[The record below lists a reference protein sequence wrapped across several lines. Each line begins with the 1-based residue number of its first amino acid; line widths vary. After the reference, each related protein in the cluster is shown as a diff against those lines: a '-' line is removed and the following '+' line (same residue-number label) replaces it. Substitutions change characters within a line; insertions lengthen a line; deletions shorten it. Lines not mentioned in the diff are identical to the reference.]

1 MKIAVLN
8 GSPKGNYSTTLFS
21 VKYLQ
26 KTFKND
32 EFEIVEVASKI
43 RSLEK
48 DFSPVIEA
56 VQKADI
62 ILFSYPVYTFVVP
75 AQLHR
80 AVELLKEHT
89 EIDWSSKF
97 IAQITTSKH
106 FYDQT
111 AQKFIE
117 ENMNDLGAK
126 YLRGFYADM
135 EDLLEKKGQK
145 ELKDF
150 WEYIRFRYDMYMEH
164 NRPKEDNAEIKIAAP
179 SRHEIAIVT
188 DCKDNPRLKNMI
200 SRFRSICP
208 ARIKVI
214 NIADFPFKGGCISC
228 FNCAAD
234 GTCIYKDGF
243 SDLLRNEIN
252 TASAVIYAFTIKDHS
267 MGAKF
272 KMYDDRQFCNGHR
285 MMTIGAPVG
294 YIIDGDIH
302 AENNL
307 RTILEARAEVGKN
320 FLCEFATD
328 DDSIQTLSDQM
339 LFILDNK
346 ITQPQNFYGVGGTK
360 IFRDLIW
367 IMRGLMRADH
377 KFYKEHG
384 IYNDLPQRNI
394 GKMLKMKLVGL
405 LFNNPTLRKKAG
417 GQISEGMA
425 APYQKILDE
434 LEQK

>member
-26 KTFKND
+26 KIFQED
-32 EFEIVEVASKI
+32 SFEIVEVASRI

-48 DFSPVIEA
+48 DFSPVLDA
-56 VQKADI
+56 VMDADI
-62 ILFSYPVYTFVVP
+62 ILFSYPVYTFIVP

-80 AVELLKEHT
+80 AVEILKGHK
-89 EIDWSSKF
+89 EINWKSKF
-97 IAQITTSKH
+97 VAQITTSKH

-117 ENMNDLGAK
+117 ENMNDLGCT

-135 EDLLEKKGQK
+135 EDLLEEKGQK
-145 ELKDF
+145 QLRDY
-150 WEYIRFRYDMYMEH
+150 WLYIHFRYAQLKGEKAVSAT
-164 NRPKEDNAEIKIAAP
+164 RK
-179 SRHEIAIVT
+179 HEIAIVT
-188 DCKDNPRLKNMI
+188 DCKDNPKLAAMI
-200 SRFRSICP
+200 EHFREICP
-208 ARIKVI
+208 AITKVI
-214 NIADFPFKGGCISC
+214 NIADFPFRGGCISC
-228 FNCAAD
+228 FNCASD

-243 SDLLRNEIN
+243 PDLLRNEIN
-252 TASAVIYAFTIKDHS
+252 RSSAIVYAFKIKDHS
-267 MGAKF
+267 MGSTF
-272 KMYDDRQFCNGHR
+272 KLYDDRQFCNGHR
-285 MMTIGAPVG
+285 FMTVGSPIG
-294 YIIDGDIH
+294 YIIDGDIDS
-302 AENNL
+302 ESNL
-307 RTILEARAEVGKN
+307 KTILEARAEVGQN
-320 FLCEFATD
+320 FLCEFA
-328 DDSIQTLSDQM
+328 SDQESIARM
-339 LFILDNK
+339 SEQMIFILENG
-346 ITQPQNFYGVGGTK
+346 ILQPQNFYGAGGTK

-384 IYNDLPQRNI
+384 IYDDLPQRNI

-425 APYQKILDE
+425 APYQKVLDS
-434 LEQK
+434 LDK

>member
-26 KTFKND
+26 KIFKED
-32 EFEIVEVASKI
+32 EFEIVEVASRI

-48 DFSPVIEA
+48 DFSPVVEA
-56 VQKADI
+56 VAKADI
-62 ILFSYPVYTFVVP
+62 ILFSYPVYTFIVP

-80 AVELLKEHT
+80 AVELLKTHT
-89 EIDWSSKF
+89 EIDWSPKF

-135 EDLLEKKGQK
+135 EDLLEPRGQK

-150 WEYIRFRYDMYMEH
+150 WTYIHFRYAQLSGELPGRTGSEAAVEYEH
-164 NRPKEDNAEIKIAAP
+164 KY
-179 SRHEIAIVT
+179 EIAIVA
-188 DCKDNPRLKNMI
+188 DCKDTPRLEGMI
-200 SRFRSICP
+200 EGFRAVCP
-208 ARIKVI
+208 AKTKVI
-214 NIADFPFKGGCISC
+214 NISDFPFKGGCISC

-243 SDLLRNEIN
+243 SELLRNEIN
-252 TASAVIYAFTIKDHS
+252 SASAVIYAFKIKDHS

-285 MMTIGAPVG
+285 MMTIGAPIG
-294 YIIDGDIH
+294 YIIDGDIN
-302 AENNL
+302 AETNL
-307 RTILEARAEVGKN
+307 KTILEARAEVGKN
-320 FLCEFATD
+320 FLCEFACD
-328 DDSIQTLSDQM
+328 EAGLRTLSEQM
-339 LFILDNK
+339 LFILDNR
-346 ITQPQNFYGVGGTK
+346 ITQPQNFYGAGGTK

-384 IYNDLPQRNI
+384 IYDDLPQRNI
-394 GKMLKMKLVGL
+394 GKMLKMKLVGM
-405 LFNNPTLRKKAG
+405 LFNNPALRKKAG

-425 APYQKILDE
+425 APYQKV
-434 LEQK
+434 LESV

>member
-1 MKIAVLN
+1 MKLRIAVLN

-26 KTFKND
+26 KIFKED
-32 EFEIVEVASKI
+32 EFEFVEVASKI
-43 RSLEK
+43 KSLEK
-48 DFSPVIEA
+48 DFSPVADA
-56 VQKADI
+56 VSKADI
-62 ILFSYPVYTFVVP
+62 ILFSYPVYTFIVP
-75 AQLHR
+75 SQLHR

-135 EDLLEKKGQK
+135 EDLLEERGRI
-145 ELKDF
+145 ELKDY
-150 WEYIRFRYDMYMEH
+150 WEYIHFRYAQQKGEL
-164 NRPKEDNAEIKIAAP
+164 NGGPKDGIGNEY
-179 SRHEIAIVT
+179 EIAIVA
-188 DCKDNPRLKNMI
+188 DCKDAPRLEAMI
-200 SRFRSICP
+200 EEFRSICP
-208 ARIKVI
+208 SRTKVI
-214 NIADFPFKGGCISC
+214 NISDFPFKGGCISC

-243 SDLLRNEIN
+243 SELLRNEIN
-252 TASAVIYAFTIKDHS
+252 SASAVIYAFKIKDHS

-285 MMTIGAPVG
+285 MMTIGAPIG

-302 AENNL
+302 SENNL
-307 RTILEARAEVGKN
+307 KTILEARAEVGKN
-320 FLCEFATD
+320 FLCEFACD
-328 DDSIQTLSDQM
+328 KAGLRTLSEQM

-346 ITQPQNFYGVGGTK
+346 ITQPQNFYGTGGTK

-384 IYNDLPQRNI
+384 IYDDLPQRNI
-394 GKMLKMKLVGL
+394 GKMLKMKLVGI
-405 LFNNPTLRKKAG
+405 LFNNPFLRKKAG
-417 GQISEGMA
+417 GKISEGMA
-425 APYQKILDE
+425 APYQKILDSIE
-434 LEQK
+434 

>member
-21 VKYLQ
+21 VKFLA
-26 KTFKND
+26 KVFGGD
-32 EFEIVEVASKI
+32 EFRFVEVASRI
-43 RSLEK
+43 RALEK
-48 DFSPVIEA
+48 DFSPVVDA
-56 VQKADI
+56 VKWADVV
-62 ILFSYPVYTFVVP
+62 LFSYPVYTFIVP
-75 AQLHR
+75 SQLHR
-80 AVELLKEHT
+80 AVELLKEQDG
-89 EIDWSSKF
+89 IIWSDKF
-97 IAQITTSKH
+97 VAQITTSKH

-117 ENMNDLGAK
+117 ENMRDLGAR

-145 ELKDF
+145 ELRDY
-150 WEYIRFRYDMYMEH
+150 WEYVHFRYAQYMGTEADYRATA
-164 NRPKEDNAEIKIAAP
+164 N
-179 SRHEIAIVT
+179 HEIAIVT
-188 DCKDNPRLKNMI
+188 DCKDNPTLEGLI
-200 SRFRSICP
+200 EQFRNICP
-208 ARIKVI
+208 AKTKVI

-234 GTCIYKDGF
+234 GVCIYKDGF

-252 TASAVIYAFTIKDHS
+252 SSSAVIYAFKIKDHS

-285 MMTIGAPVG
+285 MMTIGAPIG
-294 YIIDGDIH
+294 YIIDGDIE

-307 RTILEARAEVGKN
+307 KTILEARAEVGRN

-328 DDSIQTLSDQM
+328 SAGLKTLSEQM
-339 LFILDNK
+339 LFILENK

-377 KFYKEHG
+377 KFYKKHG
-384 IYNDLPQRNI
+384 IYDDLPQKHI
-394 GKMLKMKLVGL
+394 GKMLKMKLVGM

-425 APYQKILDE
+425 MPYQKVIDE
-434 LEQK
+434 L

>member
-1 MKIAVLN
+1 MKVAVLN
-8 GSPKGNYSTTLFS
+8 GSPKGDYSTTLFS

-26 KTFKND
+26 KIFRED
-32 EFEIVEVASKI
+32 EFEIVEVASRI

-48 DFSPVIEA
+48 DFSPVLEA
-56 VQKADI
+56 VRKADI
-62 ILFSYPVYTFVVP
+62 ILFSYPVYTFIVP
-75 AQLHR
+75 SQLHR
-80 AVELLKEHT
+80 AIELLKEQSG
-89 EIDWSSKF
+89 IDWSGKF

-117 ENMNDLGAK
+117 ENMSDLGAA

-145 ELKDF
+145 ELVDY
-150 WEYIRFRYDMYMEH
+150 WRYIRFRYARIKGETVSE
-164 NRPKEDNAEIKIAAP
+164 EDASKY
-179 SRHEIAIVT
+179 EIAIVA
-188 DCKDNPRLKNMI
+188 DCCENQKLESMI
-200 SRFRSICP
+200 NSFRTLCP
-208 ARIKVI
+208 ARTKVI
-214 NIADFPFKGGCISC
+214 NIADFPFKGGCVSC

-252 TASAVIYAFTIKDHS
+252 NASAVVYAFTIKDHS
-267 MGAKF
+267 MGSKF
-272 KMYDDRQFCNGHR
+272 KTYDDRQFCNGHR

-320 FLCEFATD
+320 FLCDFACD
-328 DDSIQTLSDQM
+328 EDGLRTLSEQM
-339 LFILDNK
+339 MFILNNG
-346 ITQPQNFYGVGGTK
+346 ITQPQNFYGAGGTK

-384 IYNDLPQRNI
+384 IYDDLPQRNI
-394 GKMLKMKLVGL
+394 GKMLKMKLVGI
-405 LFNNPTLRKKAG
+405 LFNNPTLRRKAG
-417 GQISEGMA
+417 GKISEGMA
-425 APYQKILDE
+425 APYQKVLDE
-434 LEQK
+434 A

>member
-1 MKIAVLN
+1 MKVAVLN

-21 VKYLQ
+21 VKYIQ
-26 KTFKND
+26 KIFKDD
-32 EFEIVEVASKI
+32 EFEIVEVASRI

-48 DFSPVIEA
+48 DFSPVVEA
-56 VQKADI
+56 VAKADI
-62 ILFSYPVYTFVVP
+62 ILFSYPVYTFIVP

-80 AVELLKEHT
+80 AVELLKKHT

-117 ENMNDLGAK
+117 ENMNDLGAG

-135 EDLLEKKGQK
+135 EDLLEPRGQK
-145 ELKDF
+145 ELKDY
-150 WEYIRFRYDMYMEH
+150 WTYIHFRYAQLKGELSG
-164 NRPKEDNAEIKIAAP
+164 AANGEAAVEYENKY
-179 SRHEIAIVT
+179 EIAIVA
-188 DCKDNPRLKNMI
+188 DCKDNPRLEGLI
-200 SRFRSICP
+200 DGFRSICP
-208 ARIKVI
+208 AKTKVI
-214 NIADFPFKGGCISC
+214 NISDFPFKGGCVSC

-252 TASAVIYAFTIKDHS
+252 SASAVIYAFRIKGHS
-267 MGAKF
+267 MGSKF

-294 YIIDGDIH
+294 YIIDGDIE
-302 AENNL
+302 AETNL
-307 RTILEARAEVGKN
+307 KTILEARAEVGKN

-328 DDSIQTLSDQM
+328 EAGLRALSDQM

-346 ITQPQNFYGVGGTK
+346 ITQPQNFYGAGGTK

-384 IYNDLPQRNI
+384 IYDDLPQRNI
-394 GKMLKMKLVGL
+394 GKMLKMKLVGM

-425 APYQKILDE
+425 APYQKVLDDIVS
-434 LEQK
+434 

>member
-26 KTFKND
+26 KVFKED
-32 EFEIVEVASKI
+32 EFNIVEVASRI
-43 RSLEK
+43 RFLEK
-48 DFSPVIEA
+48 DFSPVVEA
-56 VQKADI
+56 VKAADI
-62 ILFSYPVYTFVVP
+62 ILFSYPVYTFIVP
-75 AQLHR
+75 SQLHR

-89 EIDWSSKF
+89 EIDWKSKF

-117 ENMNDLGAK
+117 ENMNDLGAR

-135 EDLLEKKGQK
+135 EDLLEKRGRK
-145 ELKDF
+145 ELKDY
-150 WEYIRFRYDMYMEH
+150 WDYIHFRYA
-164 NRPKEDNAEIKIAAP
+164 RLQGTASAAP
-179 SRHEIAIVT
+179 GGEAAVEYGNKYEIAIVA
-188 DCKDNPRLKNMI
+188 DCGDDSRLMSMI
-200 SRFRSICP
+200 NGFRAVCP
-208 ARIKVI
+208 AKTKVI
-214 NIADFPFKGGCISC
+214 NIADFPFKGGCVSC

-252 TASAVIYAFTIKDHS
+252 SASAVVYAFKIKDHS
-267 MGAKF
+267 MGSRF
-272 KMYDDRQFCNGHR
+272 KNYDDRQFCNGHR

-294 YIIDGDIH
+294 YIIDGDIDS
-302 AENNL
+302 EQNL
-307 RTILEARAEVGKN
+307 KTILEARAEVGKN
-320 FLCEFATD
+320 FLCEFAAD
-328 DDSIQTLSDQM
+328 EAGLRTLSEQM
-339 LFILDNK
+339 MFILENK

-384 IYNDLPQRNI
+384 IYDDLPQRNI
-394 GKMLKMKLVGL
+394 GKMLKMKLVGM

-434 LEQK
+434 

>member
-26 KTFKND
+26 KIFKDD

-43 RSLEK
+43 KSLEK
-48 DFSPVIEA
+48 DFSAVLEA
-56 VQKADI
+56 VHKADV
-62 ILFSYPVYTFVVP
+62 ILFSYPVYTFIVP

-89 EIDWSSKF
+89 EIDWKSKF

-117 ENMNDLGAK
+117 ENMKDLGAK

-135 EDLLEKKGQK
+135 EDLLEPRGQK
-145 ELKDF
+145 ELKDY
-150 WEYIRFRYDMYMEH
+150 WNYIHFRYAQLNGEAVAKTGTEYEY
-164 NRPKEDNAEIKIAAP
+164 
-179 SRHEIAIVT
+179 EIAIVA
-188 DCKDNPRLKNMI
+188 DCKDNPRLESMI
-200 SRFRSICP
+200 NGFREVCP
-208 ARIKVI
+208 AKTKVI
-214 NIADFPFKGGCISC
+214 NISDFPFKGGCISC

-252 TASAVIYAFTIKDHS
+252 SASAVVYAFKIKDHS

-294 YIIDGDIH
+294 YIIDGDIYS
-302 AENNL
+302 ESNL
-307 RTILEARAEVGKN
+307 KTILEARAEVGKN
-320 FLCEFATD
+320 FLCEFACD
-328 DDSIQTLSDQM
+328 EAGLRTLSEQM
-339 LFILDNK
+339 MFVLDNK
-346 ITQPQNFYGVGGTK
+346 ITQPQNFYGAGGTK

-384 IYNDLPQRNI
+384 IYDDLPQRNI

-417 GQISEGMA
+417 GKISEGMA

-434 LEQK
+434 LND

>member
-8 GSPKGNYSTTLFS
+8 GSPKGDYSTTLFS

-26 KTFKND
+26 KIFKED

-48 DFSPVIEA
+48 DFSPVLEA
-56 VQKADI
+56 VRKADI
-62 ILFSYPVYTFVVP
+62 ILFSYPVYTFIVP

-80 AVELLKEHT
+80 AVELLKTHT
-89 EIDWSSKF
+89 EIDWASKF

-117 ENMNDLGAK
+117 ENMKDLGAQ

-135 EDLLEKKGQK
+135 EDLLEEKGRK
-145 ELKDF
+145 ELRDY
-150 WEYIRFRYDMYMEH
+150 WNYIHFRYAQLKGE
-164 NRPKEDNAEIKIAAP
+164 PNASAKAGIENEY
-179 SRHEIAIVT
+179 EIAIVA
-188 DCKDNPRLKNMI
+188 DCEAGSRLESMI
-200 SRFRSICP
+200 NSFRAVCP
-208 ARIKVI
+208 AKTKVI

-234 GTCIYKDGF
+234 GTCIYRDGF

-252 TASAVIYAFTIKDHS
+252 SASAVIYAFTIKDHS

-285 MMTIGAPVG
+285 MMTIGAPIG

-302 AENNL
+302 AETNL
-307 RTILEARAEVGKN
+307 KTILEARAEVGKN
-320 FLCEFATD
+320 FLCDFACDETGLR
-328 DDSIQTLSDQM
+328 TLSEQM
-339 LFILDNK
+339 MFILENK
-346 ITQPQNFYGVGGTK
+346 ITQPQNFYGAGGTK

-384 IYNDLPQRNI
+384 IYDDLPQRNI
-394 GKMLKMKLVGL
+394 GKMLKMKLVGMI
-405 LFNNPTLRKKAG
+405 FNNPTLRRKAG

-425 APYQKILDE
+425 APYRKVLD
-434 LEQK
+434 KMD

>member
-8 GSPKGNYSTTLFS
+8 GSPKGKYSTTLFS

-26 KTFKND
+26 KIFRED
-32 EFEIVEVASKI
+32 EFEIVEVASRIKA
-43 RSLEK
+43 LEK
-48 DFSPVIEA
+48 DFTPVLEA
-56 VQKADI
+56 VRAADI
-62 ILFSYPVYTFVVP
+62 ILFSYPVYTFIVP
-75 AQLHR
+75 SQLHR

-89 EIDWSSKF
+89 EIDWQSKF

-145 ELKDF
+145 ELSDY
-150 WEYIRFRYDMYMEH
+150 WNYVHFRYEQL
-164 NRPKEDNAEIKIAAP
+164 AAGDETMTAGT
-179 SRHEIAIVT
+179 SEHEIAIVT
-188 DCKDNPRLKNMI
+188 DCRDNPKLEGLIEK
-200 SRFRSICP
+200 FRAICP
-208 ARIKVI
+208 AGTKVI

-252 TASAVIYAFTIKDHS
+252 SASAVIYAFKIKDHS
-267 MGAKF
+267 MGSQF

-285 MMTIGAPVG
+285 MMTIGAPIG

-302 AENNL
+302 SENNL
-307 RTILEARAEVGKN
+307 KTILEARAEVGKN
-320 FLCEFATD
+320 FLCDFATD
-328 DDSIQTLSDQM
+328 EDGLRTLSEQM
-339 LFILDNK
+339 LFILNNK

-377 KFYKEHG
+377 KFYKKHG
-384 IYNDLPQRNI
+384 IYNDLPQKHR
-394 GKMLKMKLVGL
+394 GKMLKMKLVGM
-405 LFNNPTLRKKAG
+405 LFNNPALKKKAG
-417 GQISEGMA
+417 GKINEGMVM
-425 APYQKILDE
+425 PYQKV
-434 LEQK
+434 LESVDTENK

>member
-26 KTFKND
+26 KIFKDD
-32 EFEIVEVASKI
+32 EFEFIEVASRI

-48 DFSPVIEA
+48 DFSPVVEA
-56 VQKADI
+56 VKAADI
-62 ILFSYPVYTFVVP
+62 VLFSYPVYTFIVP

-80 AVELLKEHT
+80 AVELLKE
-89 EIDWSSKF
+89 ESGIDWSGKY

-117 ENMNDLGAK
+117 ENMNDLGAH

-135 EDLLEKKGQK
+135 EDLLEAKGQK
-145 ELKDF
+145 ELRDF
-150 WEYIRFRYDMYMEH
+150 WTYIHFRYAQLNGGYSPAHRGEAAVEH
-164 NRPKEDNAEIKIAAP
+164 FHEY
-179 SRHEIAIVT
+179 EIAIVT
-188 DCKDNPRLKNMI
+188 DCADGSRLAELI
-200 SRFRSICP
+200 DGFRAVCP
-208 ARIKVI
+208 AKTKVI
-214 NIADFPFKGGCISC
+214 NIGDFPFKGGCVSC

-252 TASAVIYAFTIKDHS
+252 SASAVVYAFRIKDHS

-302 AENNL
+302 SEPNL
-307 RTILEARAEVGKN
+307 KTVLEARAEVGKN
-320 FLCEFATD
+320 FLCEFACD
-328 DDSIQTLSDQM
+328 EAGLQVLSEQM
-339 LFILDNK
+339 MFVLENR
-346 ITQPQNFYGVGGTK
+346 ITQPQNFYGAGGTK

-384 IYNDLPQRNI
+384 IYDDLPQRNI
-394 GKMLKMKLVGL
+394 GKMLKMKLVGMI
-405 LFNNPTLRKKAG
+405 FNNPGLRKKAG

-434 LEQK
+434 LES